1 MGHSLAG
8 STIAVQVLRKG
19 IIHGELSPNRRSQKC
34 VLFTYFFTNLL
45 SVSEYIFVEMRRNM
59 EKKKTLNPKPYKNN
73 GTLTKLNLVS

>member
-19 IIHGELSPNRRSQKC
+19 IIHGELSPNRGSLKC
-34 VLFTYFFTNLL
+34 VLFTYWYFFTNLL

-59 EKKKTLNPKPYKNN
+59 EKKKDTEP
-73 GTLTKLNLVS
+73 